1 MNALEVP
8 PWLFTLLN
16 HLHTAV
22 IEKANE
28 NKGDKKKPAIVYEG
42 MPPGAPD
49 WFKEMHING

>member
-42 MPPGAPD
+42 MPPGVPN
-49 WFKEMHING
+49 WFKEMDI